1 MEQNKQQN
9 KDFLGTD
16 PIGKLLL
23 KLAVPTVTA
32 QIINMLYNIVD
43 RIYIGHIR
51 GTGALALTGVG
62 VCMPLIMIV
71 SAFAALVGNGGAPRA
86 AIFMGKGENETAEKI
101 LGNCFSLQILV
112 SLILTGLLLVLGKPF
127 LLAFG
132 ASENTIAYAD
142 GYMKIYALGTLFV
155 QLTLGMN
162 AFITTQGFART
173 GMFTVLIG
181 ALLNIIL
188 DPVFIF
194 GLHMGV
200 RGAALATILSQ
211 AASCVFVVSFLLG
224 KKTKLR
230 IRKENLV
237 LQGKI
242 ILPCI
247 LLGSAVFVMQSSESV
262 ISVCFN
268 SSLLK
273 YGGDIAVGAMTI
285 LTCVMQFAL
294 LPLQG
299 LGQGAQPIMS
309 YNYGAGNKERV
320 KGAYKLLLK
329 TSLSYSLLLWLF
341 VMVKPAAFASVF
353 TTDREMITFTA
364 HALRI
369 YMAGMGIFGIQ
380 MACQMAFNALGD
392 AVSSIVVAVMRKFI
406 LLIPLIYLVPLFY
419 TADKTTAVYLAEPIA
434 DVLAVT
440 FTSVLFFFRFRKAL
454 QKMDEVLGG
463 RKEVQAQ

>member
-9 KDFLGTD
+9 KDFLGTE
-16 PIGKLLL
+16 PIGKLLV
-23 KLAVPTVTA
+23 KLAVPTVAA

-86 AIFMGKGENETAEKI
+86 AIFMGKGESKTAEKI
-101 LGNCFSLQILV
+101 LGNCFSLQILI
-112 SLILTGLLLVLGKPF
+112 SLILTALLLILGKPF

-142 GYMKIYALGTLFV
+142 SYMKIYALGTLFV

-162 AFITTQGFART
+162 AFITTQGFAGT
-173 GMFTVLIG
+173 GMLTVLIG
-181 ALLNIIL
+181 AVLNIIL

-211 AASCVFVVSFLLG
+211 AASCIFVVSFLFG

-230 IRKENLV
+230 IRKENLS
-237 LQGKI
+237 LKGEI

-285 LTCVMQFAL
+285 LTSVMQFAL

-320 KGAYKLLLK
+320 RGAYGLLLK
-329 TSLSYSLLLWLF
+329 TSLTYSLLLWLA
-341 VMVKPAAFASVF
+341 VMLWPAFFASIF
-353 TTDREMITFTA
+353 TTDGEMITFTA

-369 YMAGMGIFGIQ
+369 YIAGMGIFGIQ

-392 AVSSIVVAVMRKFI
+392 AVSSIVVAVMRKFV
-406 LLIPLIYLVPLFY
+406 LLIPLIYLVPLVY

-454 QKMDEVLGG
+454 QKMDEVPGG